1 METIHRTF
9 LLLGQPYATVPVPH
23 HKTLPRNRN
32 PLPAKMSCLQEPL
45 LPVFNQFKE
54 RFNAPKSNIFIFQL
68 NSLQLKRK
76 KLMYLLLMMM
86 DCWNGTR

>member
-1 METIHRTF
+1 MGTKSNNFQHGDPSARNEIPAGHR
-9 LLLGQPYATVPVPH
+9 
-23 HKTLPRNRN
+23 TLPRNRN

-68 NSLQLKRK
+68 NSFQLKRK

-86 DCWNGTR
+86 DCWNGK